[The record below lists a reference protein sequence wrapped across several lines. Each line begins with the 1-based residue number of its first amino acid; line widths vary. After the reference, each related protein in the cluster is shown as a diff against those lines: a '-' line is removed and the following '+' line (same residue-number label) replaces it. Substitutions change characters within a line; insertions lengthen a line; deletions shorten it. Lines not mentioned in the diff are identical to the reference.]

1 MYINVFYA
9 TMCKKL
15 NENNNALYAPITSSS
30 KGLKSSL
37 RSTVCSFWPVFQNF
51 PPKTLMLDK
60 QIQQIASFFGNFSL
74 MCVFIKVRDKVM
86 NNDLSKK
93 LSNAE
98 KIELFKVVRNTIY
111 ESKCRKITDQI
122 F

>member
-1 MYINVFYA
+1 
-9 TMCKKL
+9 
-15 NENNNALYAPITSSS
+15 
-30 KGLKSSL
+30 
-37 RSTVCSFWPVFQNF
+37 
-51 PPKTLMLDK
+51 MLDK

>member
-1 MYINVFYA
+1 
-9 TMCKKL
+9 
-15 NENNNALYAPITSSS
+15 
-30 KGLKSSL
+30 
-37 RSTVCSFWPVFQNF
+37 
-51 PPKTLMLDK
+51 
-60 QIQQIASFFGNFSL
+60 

-98 KIELFKVVRNTIY
+98 KIELFKVVRNAIY

>member
-1 MYINVFYA
+1 M
-9 TMCKKL
+9 
-15 NENNNALYAPITSSS
+15 
-30 KGLKSSL
+30 
-37 RSTVCSFWPVFQNF
+37 
-51 PPKTLMLDK
+51 
-60 QIQQIASFFGNFSL
+60 QQIAPFLGNFSL

-98 KIELFKVVRNTIY
+98 KIELFKVVSNAIY
-111 ESKCRKITDQI
+111 ESKCKKITDQI